1 MTYRFT
7 VPLEYTDLHFS
18 YKNSSDLNYLKNLI
32 GKKYNGSFHIYEFI
46 KIKINLYESK
56 RNEPKDQAIMTPS
69 SLTDLSKL
77 VVKTLKGIAYDSIN
91 QVVSISADKYNG
103 EIQKVDI
110 EVIAY
115 EE

>member
-1 MTYRFT
+1 MNYRFT
-7 VPLEYTDLHFS
+7 IPLEYTDLRFS
-18 YKNSSDLNYLKNLI
+18 YKNSSDLIYLKNLI

-91 QVVSISADKYNG
+91 QVVGISAEKYNG
-103 EIQKVDI
+103 DIQKVEI

>member
-1 MTYRFT
+1 MNYRFSI
-7 VPLEYTDLHFS
+7 PLRYTDLRFS
-18 YKNSSDLNYLKNLI
+18 HKDSSDLNYLKKLI
-32 GKKYNGSFHIYEFI
+32 EKKYNGSFHIYEFI

-56 RNEPKDQAIMTPS
+56 KHEPKNQAIMTSS

-77 VVKTLKGIAYDSIN
+77 VVKTLKGIAYDSVN
-91 QVVSISADKYNG
+91 QVVGISADKYNG
-103 EIQKVDI
+103 DIQKVDI